1 MPSPTLRQAAVAG
14 SFYPRDLDVLRDT
27 VDALLADAVSS
38 PAPLPKALVVPHAG
52 YEYSGPVAASAYA
65 RAARGRGLVERV
77 IVIGPSHRVPLRGI
91 ALAGVQGFVTPLGV
105 VTVADDWAM
114 TQLSALP
121 AVCVAPEA
129 HRWEHSVEVQLPFIQ
144 RALGDVEVIPLVAG
158 EATGAEVADVLEAL
172 WGGPETLLVVST
184 DLSHYLPDR
193 EARPIDAATV
203 ARIAALDG
211 PIDHEFACGA
221 TPLNGLL
228 VVARRRALRPTLLDL
243 RNSSDTAGDPDRVV
257 GYCAFAFDDAEV
269 HRA

>member
-14 SFYPRDLDVLRDT
+14 SFYPRDPDVLRDT

-91 ALAGVQGFVTPLGV
+91 ALAGAQGFVTPLGV
-105 VTVADDWAM
+105 VRVADDWAM
-114 TQLSALP
+114 NQLSALP

-144 RALGDVEVIPLVAG
+144 RALGDV
-158 EATGAEVADVLEAL
+158 
-172 WGGPETLLVVST
+172 
-184 DLSHYLPDR
+184 
-193 EARPIDAATV
+193 
-203 ARIAALDG
+203 
-211 PIDHEFACGA
+211 
-221 TPLNGLL
+221 
-228 VVARRRALRPTLLDL
+228 
-243 RNSSDTAGDPDRVV
+243 
-257 GYCAFAFDDAEV
+257 GYCAFAFDGEEV